1 MRWSGLA
8 AVLGGVL
15 WVLLVPLITLTYP
28 GRTGWASEETIFSL
42 GWEDYNKLLPI
53 VLLLLLVGLTG
64 LTAKHGR
71 RSGSLGRVGLVVA
84 LFGLGLMLLGNVG
97 EFWIA
102 GGIRVGMTSAALVGW
117 MSYSLGYLLL
127 AARFTVDDLPQS
139 IRHARRSPGRLGQ

>member
-1 MRWSGLA
+1 MGLR
-8 AVLGGVL
+8 GDD
-15 WVLLVPLITLTYP
+15 I
-28 GRTGWASEETIFSL
+28 SL
-42 GWEDYNKLLPI
+42 AWEDYNKLLPI

-102 GGIRVGMTSAALVGW
+102 GGIRVGLTSAALVGW
-117 MSYSLGYLLL
+117 MSYSLGIYSLVSGWCYWASPLFV
-127 AARFTVDDLPQS
+127 RSCCHMGTPY
-139 IRHARRSPGRLGQ
+139 RSP